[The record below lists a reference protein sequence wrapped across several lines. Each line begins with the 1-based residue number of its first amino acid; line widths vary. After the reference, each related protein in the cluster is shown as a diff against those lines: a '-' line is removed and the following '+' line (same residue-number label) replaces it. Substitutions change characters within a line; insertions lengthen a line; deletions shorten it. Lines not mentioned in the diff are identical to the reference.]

1 MSNPNISQRERSQ
14 YNPFNL
20 GHFSQTSVRYIT
32 GVLGMR
38 SQIIQGGIGNNTYNN
53 WFQVSLDQ
61 PAWIILIKA
70 GTVLNTTT
78 TTTVQNFYQG
88 INKRMEVAV
97 YAQDYSPIQ
106 QRYIVQRSDPS
117 GYRGRVVGAQ
127 SDLYNT
133 FDSKRFDQ
141 GDELVYEL
149 LPGRY
154 LICVSA
160 TSNEEF
166 RYGLGMVIQFPQND
180 ENFFLLENSS
190 ITYLLQENEVNVSGE
205 APFVEIASP
214 ITFDTTLNTTSAYTV
229 GNAEIVSGIFVQV
242 NNENPATSQSLT
254 WQIGP
259 DISGTVPDQL
269 NNRVLLDATENWA
282 TSQLPDLSL
291 SEWEAAWQRDH
302 SMDDAF
308 PEVIFAP
315 FATSL

>member
-14 YNPFNL
+14 YNPLNL

-32 GVLGMR
+32 SVLGMR

-70 GTVLNTTT
+70 GTVLNTS
-78 TTTVQNFYQG
+78 TTTVQNLYQG
-88 INKRMEVAV
+88 IDKRMEVAV

-106 QRYIVQRSDPS
+106 QRYIAQIVDPP
-117 GYRGRVVGAQ
+117 GYTGRVAGAQ

-133 FDSKRFDQ
+133 FDPKRFDR
-141 GDELVYEL
+141 GNELVYEL

-180 ENFFLLENSS
+180 ENFILLEDTSLS
-190 ITYLLQENEVNVSGE
+190 YLIQENEVNVPGQ
-205 APFVEIASP
+205 APFIEIASP
-214 ITFDTTLNTTSAYTV
+214 ITFDITLDTTSAYTV

-242 NNENPATSQSLT
+242 NNKNQSTNQKLV

-259 DISGTVPDQL
+259 DISGMVSDQL
-269 NNRVLLDATENWA
+269 NNRVLLDVTESWA
-282 TSQLPDLSL
+282 QSQLPDLSL
-291 SEWEAAWQRDH
+291 SEWEAAWKRDH

-315 FATSL
+315 FATSP

>member
-1 MSNPNISQRERSQ
+1 MTYPNQSQRERSQ
-14 YNPFNL
+14 YNPLNL

-32 GVLGMR
+32 SVLGMR
-38 SQIIQGGIGNNTYNN
+38 SQIIEGGVGNNTYNN
-53 WFQVSLDQ
+53 WFQVSIDQ

-70 GTVLNTTT
+70 GTVLNTST
-78 TTTVQNFYQG
+78 TTTVQNHNQG
-88 INKRMEVAV
+88 IHKRMEVAV

-106 QRYIVQRSDPS
+106 QRYIAQIVDPP
-117 GYRGRVVGAQ
+117 GYRGRAAGAQ

-133 FDSKRFDQ
+133 FEPKRFDQ
-141 GDELVYEL
+141 GNELVYEL

-180 ENFFLLENSS
+180 ENFILLEDSS
-190 ITYLLQENEVNVSGE
+190 IAYLLQENEVNVPGE
-205 APFVEIASP
+205 APFIEIISP
-214 ITFDTTLNTTSAYTV
+214 ITFDITLDTTSAYTV

-242 NNENPATSQSLT
+242 NNQNPATGQDLV

-269 NNRVLLDATENWA
+269 GNRVLLDATENWA
-282 TSQLPDLSL
+282 ESQLPDLSL
-291 SEWEAAWQRDH
+291 SEWEAAWKRDH
-302 SMDDAF
+302 SMDDKF
-308 PEVIFAP
+308 PTAVFAP
-315 FATSL
+315 FATSQ

>member
-14 YNPFNL
+14 YNPLNL

-32 GVLGMR
+32 SVLGMR

-70 GTVLNTTT
+70 GSVLNTSTT
-78 TTTVQNFYQG
+78 TAQNPYRN
-88 INKRMEVAV
+88 IDNRMEVAV

-106 QRYIVQRSDPS
+106 QRYIAQRSNPP
-117 GYRGRVVGAQ
+117 GYRGRVAGAQ

-133 FDSKRFDQ
+133 FDPKRFDQ
-141 GDELVYEL
+141 GNELVYEL

-166 RYGLGMVIQFPQND
+166 RYGLGMVVQFPQND
-180 ENFFLLENSS
+180 ENFFLLEDST
-190 ITYLLQENEVNVSGE
+190 IAYLLQENEVNIPGE
-205 APFVEIASP
+205 APFIEIVSP
-214 ITFDTTLNTTSAYTV
+214 ITVDITLNTTSAFTI
-229 GNAEIVSGIFVQV
+229 GNAEIVSGIFVQL
-242 NNENPATSQSLT
+242 NNQNQSTGQGLV

-259 DISGTVPDQL
+259 DVSGVTPDEL
-269 NNRVLLDATENWA
+269 NDRVLLDATENWA
-282 TSQLPDLSL
+282 ESQLPDLSL

-302 SMDDAF
+302 LMDDAF

-315 FATSL
+315 FATSP